1 MTKLCEIHSQHPA
14 IGCTIYAL
22 HVTLYGTVPA
32 VSIPSAAN
40 TWHNQICS
48 SRQVSPRTNLMVQNT
63 CCRMYGHRSMV
74 RRNGGWW
81 DVNASHVLEWKW
93 AQNFLHNIAAPDRLL
108 RSSTCFLAQL
118 LFRKKISYPIK
129 KKKDLWIII
138 PRRQRRRGRPE
149 VSKLPLPSSSFSLI
163 SGLKF
168 IMFNHHQ
175 LVSTPTLCSLVAIFY
190 FCVKPRRLF
199 PSPVTS
205 GEERKHGDSTPSAT

>member
-129 KKKDLWIII
+129 KKKGLMNYN
-138 PRRQRRRGRPE
+138 
-149 VSKLPLPSSSFSLI
+149 SKTTT
-163 SGLKF
+163 K
-168 IMFNHHQ
+168 
-175 LVSTPTLCSLVAIFY
+175 
-190 FCVKPRRLF
+190 
-199 PSPVTS
+199 
-205 GEERKHGDSTPSAT
+205 ERKTRSLKTSSPFIVFLPNLWVKVYHV